1 MELSKQEMELIL
13 LSYFLTSDKK
23 KLLLQNVSIIY
34 QGVQYWF
41 CKQEIELSK
50 QEMELFFLLPDLWS
64 NNFFYK
70 MFLNFINEFKA
81 CFENR
86 KWNYPNRKW
95 NYFSYF
101 LTSDRKNF
109 YYKMFLLP
117 TSP

>member
-1 MELSKQEMELIL
+1 MELSKQEMEL
-13 LSYFLTSDKK
+13 
-23 KLLLQNVSIIY
+23 
-34 QGVQYWF
+34 
-41 CKQEIELSK
+41 
-50 QEMELFFLLPDLWS
+50 FLLFPDLQS
-64 NNFFYK
+64 KDFFYK